1 MRTEGDLIKINDW
14 LLPFSWI
21 YGSIVRFRNW
31 LFDMGLKK
39 SKSFSIPII
48 SVGNITVGGSGK
60 TPHVEYLIRL
70 LHDKAK
76 IAVLSRGYK
85 RKSHGYVLAEE
96 STTMPEIGDEPF
108 LMHQKFSDIYVA
120 VDAKRARGIENLQND
135 EATKD
140 VDVVL
145 LDDAFQHR
153 YVKPGINILLVDY
166 HRLIIY
172 DKMLPAG
179 RLREPLSGKNRA
191 DIVIITKC
199 PKDLKPMEFRVLT
212 KAMDLYPFQK
222 LYFTSIDYDTPKGVF
237 EEKQIELDKLQ
248 DYHVLL
254 LTGIASPKQ
263 MEHDLKPMTKDI
275 TNLSFGDHH
284 SFKGKD
290 IDRIND
296 AFESMPE
303 PRIIITTEKD
313 AVRLRETEGLYEK
326 VKSNMYELPIK
337 VSFMLDQQDNFNEKI
352 ISYVRKNSRNSIL
365 AKRKDDNKSK
375 DSYHSGNRSR
385 TISFRNN

>member
-21 YGSIVRFRNW
+21 YGSIVRFRNR

-108 LMHQKFSDIYVA
+108 QMHQKFSDIYVA